1 MPESMEVANFQTV
14 TVVEEIDDSSVH
26 AADGIVQSDIT
37 NLNCLFVQEDF
48 EETSQE
54 TSGAQEV
61 IMNMD
66 EDGHIYTE
74 EVTADNIESSSE
86 IISGDL
92 MTNQLVVLDQPDENG
107 KVRMIPV
114 TLSLPDLTDAN
125 AEVNL
130 ATASIMYN
138 T

>member
-1 MPESMEVANFQTV
+1 MEVANFQTV